1 MDGAV
6 LAEAG
11 PNAEAGILSVLR
23 RVLCT
28 GNAGNAMFGG
38 PLEARDGRGSAVAMM
53 SLSGR
58 QEMEIL
64 SSSVEKED
72 VFAADERAVEKNQL
86 VLLIVSIHRTK
97 SHSRR
102 LARCQDSRDK

>member
-11 PNAEAGILSVLR
+11 PNAEAGIFSVLR

-53 SLSGR
+53 SLSDR
-58 QEMEIL
+58 QEREGDA
-64 SSSVEKED
+64 VVVGKEE
-72 VFAADERAVEKNQL
+72 ER
-86 VLLIVSIHRTK
+86 
-97 SHSRR
+97 RR
-102 LARCQDSRDK
+102 LSQQARESWKRINSFS